1 MRRNIWTLP
10 PPKPRR
16 SSKRRATRPGEFMR
30 LAGVR
35 RTWTPWLLIAP
46 TALFALLVTVAPLGY
61 SVVAS
66 LRQFPLGHAPVFVG
80 LQNYRELLRDCAFQ
94 GSLSSNMIITVGA
107 TAYDV
112 LL

>member
-30 LAGVR
+30 RAGVR

-46 TALFALLVTVAPLGY
+46 TALFAPLVTVAPLGY
-61 SVVAS
+61 SVMAR
-66 LRQFPLGHAPVFVG
+66 LRQFPLAHAPLFLG
-80 LQNYRELLRDCAFQ
+80 LQNYLELLRD
-94 GSLSSNMIITVGA
+94 VGFHG
-107 TAYDV
+107 TSTTT
-112 LL
+112 LICTL